1 MINLVKQGRSDGHTL
16 VELVVV
22 LAVFALCILIPVVS
36 IVPGLE
42 ALRLRGG
49 AQLWQTA
56 VATGQI
62 GAIWGAEDVEVSQSG
77 GSLDVSRERGSNVAA
92 VSFPEDLPSRANI
105 SRWAGDEGAALQLGA
120 PCGSPDGAGSGY
132 RGDTARRARVVIR
145 AESGLTWRAV
155 ECAVIF
161 RREI

>member
-1 MINLVKQGRSDGHTL
+1 MTNLVKQGRSDGHTL

-22 LAVFALCILIPVVS
+22 RAVFALCILIPVVS

-42 ALRLRGG
+42 ALRLRSG

-62 GAIWGAEDVEVSQSG
+62 GAIWGAEDVEVSQSV
-77 GSLDVSRERGSNVAA
+77 GSLDVSRESGSNVAA

-105 SRWAGDEGAALQLGA
+105 SRLSLIHISEPTRL
-120 PCGSPDGAGSGY
+120 
-132 RGDTARRARVVIR
+132 RRI
-145 AESGLTWRAV
+145 SYAV
-155 ECAVIF
+155 FC
-161 RREI
+161 

>member
-1 MINLVKQGRSDGHTL
+1 MTNLVKQGRSDGHTL

-42 ALRLRGG
+42 ALRLRSG

-62 GAIWGAEDVEVSQSG
+62 GAIWGAEDVEVSQSV
-77 GSLDVSRERGSNVAA
+77 GSLDVSRESGSNVAA
-92 VSFPEDLPSRANI
+92 VSYTHLRAHETKAN
-105 SRWAGDEGAALQLGA
+105 LV
-120 PCGSPDGAGSGY
+120 C
-132 RGDTARRARVVIR
+132 
-145 AESGLTWRAV
+145 
-155 ECAVIF
+155 
-161 RREI
+161 